1 MTLTVINEL
10 TESKLFR
17 HSHILQNLGSNGI
30 KDLTFLYV
38 LALYIMYNEPE
49 THKKAISYAKKTKSY
64 RDFKQ
69 FYIGGTDLYL
79 LINTL
84 TTDKKTYSDKWPFNT
99 KVNKASI
106 KKPLLLMFLDRLAN
120 AKIERKFVHSFLFD
134 FQNSLKITNGTLRS
148 LRRYVQD
155 WHLMD
160 VARKRQTMLK
170 IKSYMKTKAMHTEIY
185 NDIIDISRK
194 YDLEDK

>member
-84 TTDKKTYSDKWPFNT
+84 TTDKK
-99 KVNKASI
+99 
-106 KKPLLLMFLDRLAN
+106 
-120 AKIERKFVHSFLFD
+120 
-134 FQNSLKITNGTLRS
+134 
-148 LRRYVQD
+148 
-155 WHLMD
+155 
-160 VARKRQTMLK
+160 
-170 IKSYMKTKAMHTEIY
+170 
-185 NDIIDISRK
+185 
-194 YDLEDK
+194 